1 VLQAFFETL
10 HRNLPQK
17 IHIQPCDGIARWNG
31 LTGLRECGLL
41 LMKVEPAERGSTMRR
56 FEMRKVI
63 LAVLAASGLA
73 ALGAAPAEAVGTRY
87 PFCLQGDEY
96 PALSYCTFT
105 SYEQCQATASGRF
118 LTCIANPYYIG
129 ESEPPPAG
137 YRPLRGRALPPA
149 PGPGRY

>member
-1 VLQAFFETL
+1 
-10 HRNLPQK
+10 
-17 IHIQPCDGIARWNG
+17 
-31 LTGLRECGLL
+31 
-41 LMKVEPAERGSTMRR
+41 
-56 FEMRKVI
+56 MRKAI

-118 LTCIANPYYIG
+118 LYCIANPYYIG
-129 ESEPPPAG
+129 ESEPPSAA

-149 PGPGRY
+149 PGTGRY